1 MTQQVISAFFDSR
14 PDALRAVDELVTAGI
29 PRSNIRLLPENE
41 ASVTTA
47 TGSYDQVRDDKGFW
61 ASLADFFLP
70 DDDRY
75 TYAEA
80 MNRGSIMV
88 SATVDAT
95 HGAQA
100 EDILEKHGTV
110 NIDER
115 ESSWRKEGWRGYSAG
130 SAVADASN
138 TSNPQRPGSSTSND
152 GGVIPVVEEQ
162 LKVGKRLVS
171 GGRVKI
177 RSYVVETPVQEQV
190 TLRTESVRVDRRP
203 IDRPVAT
210 GEDAFRERTVETQAN
225 SEEAVVSKTARVT
238 GEVVVKK
245 EPGQRTETVSDTV
258 RSTKVDVEGERV
270 PATGANPSGL
280 GRAISGRSACKP
292 SR

>member
-1 MTQQVISAFFDSR
+1 MTQQMISAIFDSR
-14 PDALRAVDELVTAGI
+14 PEALRAVDELVKAGI
-29 PRSNIRLLPENE
+29 PRASVRLLPENE
-41 ASVTTA
+41 APVTTA
-47 TGSYDQVRDDKGFW
+47 TGSYDQKRDDKGFW
-61 ASLADFFLP
+61 ASLGDFFLP

-88 SATVDAT
+88 SVTVDPA
-95 HGAQA
+95 HSDQA

-115 ESSWRKEGWRGYSAG
+115 ESSWLKEGWSGYPTGSAG
-130 SAVADASN
+130 AGAIK
-138 TSNPQRPGSSTSND
+138 TSSPQRPGSSTPNE

-162 LKVGKRLVS
+162 LKVGKRQVS

-177 RSYVVETPVQEQV
+177 RSYVVETPIQEQV
-190 TLRTESVRVDRRP
+190 RLRTERVRVDRRP
-203 IDRPVAT
+203 VDRPVT
-210 GEDAFRERTVETQAN
+210 PGEDAFRERTVEAQAN

-245 EPGQRTETVSDTV
+245 DAKQRTESVSDTV
-258 RSTKVDVEGERV
+258 RSTKVDVEDERT
-270 PATGANPSGL
+270 PAN
-280 GRAISGRSACKP
+280 RR
-292 SR
+292 

>member
-1 MTQQVISAFFDSR
+1 
-14 PDALRAVDELVTAGI
+14 VDELVKAGI
-29 PRSNIRLLPENE
+29 PRAGVRILPENE
-41 ASVTTA
+41 APVTTA
-47 TGSYDQVRDDKGFW
+47 TSSYDQKRDDKGFW
-61 ASLADFFLP
+61 ASLGDFFLP

-88 SATVDAT
+88 TATVDP
-95 HGAQA
+95 AQSDRV

-115 ESSWRKEGWRGYSAG
+115 ESSWRKEGWPGYSAG
-130 SAVADASN
+130 SAGAAGAIK
-138 TSNPQRPGSSTSND
+138 TSSSARPGSPTPNE

-162 LKVGKRLVS
+162 LKVGKRQVS

-177 RSYVVETPVQEQV
+177 RSYVVETPIQEQV
-190 TLRTESVRVDRRP
+190 SLRTESVRVDRRP
-203 IDRPVAT
+203 VDRPVT
-210 GEDAFRERTVETQAN
+210 PGEDAFRERTVEAQAN

-245 EPGQRTETVSDTV
+245 DAEQRTEAVSDTV
-258 RSTKVDVEGERV
+258 RSTKVDVEDERA
-270 PATGANPSGL
+270 PAN
-280 GRAISGRSACKP
+280 RR
-292 SR
+292 

>member
-1 MTQQVISAFFDSR
+1 MTQQMISAIFDSR
-14 PDALRAVDELVTAGI
+14 PEALRAVDELVKAGI
-29 PRSNIRLLPENE
+29 PRTSVRLLPENE
-41 ASVTTA
+41 VPAATA
-47 TGSYDQVRDDKGFW
+47 TGSYDQKRDDKGFW

-88 SATVDAT
+88 SVAVDPA
-95 HGAQA
+95 HSDEA

-115 ESSWRKEGWRGYSAG
+115 ENSWRKEGWPGYSAG
-130 SAVADASN
+130 SAGAGAIK
-138 TSNPQRPGSSTSND
+138 TSSPQRPGSSTPNE

-162 LKVGKRLVS
+162 LKVGKRQVS

-177 RSYVVETPVQEQV
+177 RSYVVETPIQEQV
-190 TLRTESVRVDRRP
+190 SLRTERVRVDRRP
-203 IDRPVAT
+203 VDRPVT
-210 GEDAFRERTVETQAN
+210 PGEDAFRERTVEAQAN

-238 GEVVVKK
+238 GEVVVEKDAQ
-245 EPGQRTETVSDTV
+245 QRTETVSDTV
-258 RSTKVDVEGERV
+258 RSTKVDVEDERT
-270 PATGANPSGL
+270 PAN
-280 GRAISGRSACKP
+280 RR
-292 SR
+292 

>member
-1 MTQQVISAFFDSR
+1 MTQQVISAFFDRR
-14 PDALRAVDELVTAGI
+14 PEALRAVDELVKAGI
-29 PRSNIRLLPENE
+29 PRSNVRLLPENE
-41 ASVTTA
+41 APVTTA

-95 HGAQA
+95 HSAQA

-115 ESSWRKEGWRGYSAG
+115 ESSWRKEGWRGYPAG
-130 SAVADASN
+130 SVETAAVK
-138 TSNPQRPGSSTSND
+138 TSGSARPGLLGPNE

-162 LKVGKRLVS
+162 LKVGKRQVS

-177 RSYVVETPVQEQV
+177 RSYVVETPIQEQV
-190 TLRTESVRVDRRP
+190 SLRTESVRVDRRP
-203 IDRPVAT
+203 VDRPVT
-210 GEDAFRERTVETQAN
+210 PGEDAFRERTVEAQAS
-225 SEEAVVSKTARVT
+225 SEEPVVSKTARVT

-245 EPGQRTETVSDTV
+245 EAGQRTETVSDTV
-258 RSTKVDVEGERV
+258 RSTKVDVDDERA
-270 PATGANPSGL
+270 PAN
-280 GRAISGRSACKP
+280 RR
-292 SR
+292 

>member
-1 MTQQVISAFFDSR
+1 MTQQMISAFFDSR
-14 PDALRAVDELVTAGI
+14 PEALRAVEELVKAGI
-29 PRSNIRLLPENE
+29 PRTSVRILPENE
-41 ASVTTA
+41 ASATTA
-47 TGSYDQVRDDKGFW
+47 TGSYDQKRDDKGFW

-80 MNRGSIMV
+80 MNRGSTMV
-88 SATVDAT
+88 SATVDSA
-95 HGAQA
+95 HNDQA

-115 ESSWRKEGWRGYSAG
+115 ESSWRKEGWRGYPAG
-130 SAVADASN
+130 SAAAGGSG
-138 TSNPQRPGSSTSND
+138 TFSTQRPGSPTPNE

-162 LKVGKRLVS
+162 LKVGKRQVS

-190 TLRTESVRVDRRP
+190 SLRTESVRVDRRP
-203 IDRPVAT
+203 VDRPVAP
-210 GEDAFRERTVETQAN
+210 GEDAFRERTIEAQAN

-245 EPGQRTETVSDTV
+245 EAGQRTETVSDTV
-258 RSTKVDVEGERV
+258 RSTKVDVEGKRA
-270 PATGANPSGL
+270 PAN
-280 GRAISGRSACKP
+280 RR
-292 SR
+292 